1 MILRPWKFQVI
12 AADIRLR
19 ISGFPLWTM
28 ACVHMYGDY
37 RGLGR
42 FGEWKA
48 PSKSARSTSNL
59 LRRDFKKK
67 KENTLSN

>member
-1 MILRPWKFQVI
+1 MIFRPWKFQVI

-37 RGLGR
+37 RGLGLGGLVSGKR
-42 FGEWKA
+42 LQNPQE
-48 PSKSARSTSNL
+48 AR
-59 LRRDFKKK
+59 RIY
-67 KENTLSN
+67 